1 LADLEPP
8 DGSDSEPGGGFG
20 IGSFLSTVPRAI
32 GSITALIGAV
42 TGLLIALNQVGF
54 LDGDDGDDATTTTRV
69 FSEITR
75 PMGRLYFDGKTMYV
89 KAAIPRHP
97 FIALANLE
105 EPLHDVKM
113 TARVKWVSGSSDYG
127 VGLICRYESNSNYYL
142 LAVLTGGRYNIVK
155 YDDGRLTSL
164 THGIQE
170 SSAITDD
177 ANDITALCVGDQPTT
192 LTLMANGV
200 TVGTVDD
207 ANALESGNVGIR
219 LGTNESV
226 VTLGFDDFVLKY
238 F

>member
-1 LADLEPP
+1 
-8 DGSDSEPGGGFG
+8 
-20 IGSFLSTVPRAI
+20 
-32 GSITALIGAV
+32 
-42 TGLLIALNQVGF
+42 
-54 LDGDDGDDATTTTRV
+54 
-69 FSEITR
+69 
-75 PMGRLYFDGKTMYV
+75 
-89 KAAIPRHP
+89 
-97 FIALANLE
+97 
-105 EPLHDVKM
+105 
-113 TARVKWVSGSSDYG
+113 
-127 VGLICRYESNSNYYL
+127 
-142 LAVLTGGRYNIVK
+142 VLTGGRYNIVK